1 MYLKKIYTIIFISII
16 NIVLLQA
23 TEDFSVSVI
32 LKDRNITSLSQLI
45 PADSKHY
52 DDTGHYLP
60 IEVSYINN
68 TDTIQHLLIGWNCT
82 SIKSWEV
89 QGDLRFIKEKIP
101 CRKTTYATGIIVQP
115 KERVKAIRK
124 LLFPKS
130 YLDKRVRL
138 KIGFKKT
145 IWNPVAKNQSQ
156 VGAGSRNI
164 LTYWSKWIIINADSE
179 RIDKK

>member
-45 PADSKHY
+45 PADSKY
-52 DDTGHYLP
+52 DYGKGYYLP
-60 IEVSYINN
+60 IEVSYTNN
-68 TDTIQHLLIGWNCT
+68 TDTVQHLLLSAPCSYIE
-82 SIKSWEV
+82 SSWEA
-89 QGDLRFIKEKIP
+89 QGNLKLIKEMVS
-101 CRKTTYATGIIVQP
+101 CRSLQSPRSIIVRP
-115 KERVKAIRK
+115 KEKLKHTCK

-130 YLDKRVRL
+130 YLHKRVRF
-138 KIGFKKT
+138 KIGFKK
-145 IWNPVAKNQSQ
+145 IIDNPNPPAPLIFESKH
-156 VGAGSRNI
+156 I